1 MCSCRADITM
11 ELARVDHSGW
21 LLRTN
26 AAFLFFFPELPEKN
40 PKPELLFPKDERSS
54 LWLPE
59 CSAASLGTEITTTL
73 LIPESAYDVPIS
85 IVSSNDSTE
94 KSGGCGCDGATVG
107 AVGTRVI
114 LDPAGA

>member
-1 MCSCRADITM
+1 M

-26 AAFLFFFPELPEKN
+26 AVFLFFFPELPEKN
-40 PKPELLFPKDERSS
+40 PRPVLLFPKDDKSS

-59 CSAASLGTEITTTL
+59 FSAASLGTEITTTL
-73 LIPESAYDVPIS
+73 LIPESTYDVPMS

-94 KSGGCGCDGATVG
+94 KSGGGGCDGMTVG
-107 AVGTRVI
+107 GVGTGVT
-114 LDPAGA
+114 LDPAAA